1 MVVHVFK
8 TPEELAKAAAM
19 VFAAQIAKKPDTVL
33 GLATGST
40 PVGTYKELIRL
51 NQEGLIDFSEVRTYN
66 LDEYIGLDG
75 AHDQSYRYFMNDN
88 LFNHINIK
96 MENTHVPCGTGSD
109 PWADAHAYDEAVK
122 AAGGIDLQLLGIGHN
137 GHIGFNEPN
146 DKFIYGTNIVKLTRS
161 TIDAN
166 KIYFPTED
174 DMPKEAI
181 SFGVGGIMNA
191 KSVILLA
198 LGKGK
203 AQAIRDTVMGEID
216 PKCPASILKAHPN
229 TIIMVDEA
237 AGSLL

>member
-1 MVVHVFK
+1 MRIYQ
-8 TPEELAKAAAM
+8 EADYEAMSRRAANLISAE
-19 VFAAQIAKKPDTVL
+19 VIRKPDCVL

-40 PVGTYKELIRL
+40 PIGAYKQLIELYEKGDL
-51 NQEGLIDFSEVRTYN
+51 DFAEVSTYN
-66 LDEYIGLDG
+66 LDEYRGLS
-75 AHDQSYRYFMNDN
+75 HDDPQSYHYFMREN
-88 LFNHINIK
+88 LFDHVNIDVA
-96 MENTHVPCGTGSD
+96 NTHVPDGSN
-109 PWADAHAYDEAVK
+109 PDAAAACAEYDEVVAS
-122 AAGGIDLQLLGIGHN
+122 AGYPDLQLLGIGNN

-181 SFGVGGIMNA
+181 SFGIGGIMKA
-191 KSVILLA
+191 KAVILLA

-203 AQAIRDTVMGEID
+203 AQAIHDTVHGEID

-237 AGSLL
+237 AGSML

>member
-1 MVVHVFK
+1 MQLFI
-8 TPEELAKAAAM
+8 EETYEDMSRRAADLI
-19 VFAAQIAKKPDTVL
+19 AAQLIVDPASTL

-40 PVGTYKELIRL
+40 PI
-51 NQEGLIDFSEVRTYN
+51 GLYADLVEDFQADRISFEQVITFN
-66 LDEYIGLDG
+66 LDEYRGLSPE
-75 AHDQSYRYFMNDN
+75 HDQSYRYFMQKN
-88 LFNHINIK
+88 LFD
-96 MENTHVPCGTGSD
+96 HVDID
-109 PWADAHAYDEAVK
+109 PEATSVPDGANPDAQAACESYELAISE
-122 AAGGIDLQLLGIGHN
+122 AGGIDLQLLGLGHN

-181 SFGVGGIMNA
+181 SFGIGGIMKA
-191 KSVILLA
+191 KAVILLA

-203 AQAIRDTVMGEID
+203 AQAIHDTVHGEID

-237 AGSLL
+237 AGSML

>member
-1 MVVHVFK
+1 MTK
-8 TPEELAKAAAM
+8 RWKRRAA
-19 VFAAQIAKKPDTVL
+19 
-33 GLATGST
+33 ST
-40 PVGTYKELIRL
+40 
-51 NQEGLIDFSEVRTYN
+51 
-66 LDEYIGLDG
+66 
-75 AHDQSYRYFMNDN
+75 
-88 LFNHINIK
+88 
-96 MENTHVPCGTGSD
+96 
-109 PWADAHAYDEAVK
+109 
-122 AAGGIDLQLLGIGHN
+122 LQLLGIGHN

-181 SFGVGGIMNA
+181 SFGIGGIMKA
-191 KSVILLA
+191 KAVILLA

-203 AQAIRDTVMGEID
+203 AQAIHDTVHGEID

-237 AGSLL
+237 AGSML